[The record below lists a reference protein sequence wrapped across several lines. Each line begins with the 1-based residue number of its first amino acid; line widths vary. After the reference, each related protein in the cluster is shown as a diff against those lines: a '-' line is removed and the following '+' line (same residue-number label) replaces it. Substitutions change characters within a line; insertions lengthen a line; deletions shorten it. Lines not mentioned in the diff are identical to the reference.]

1 MEFRPSAR
9 SEQFRAR
16 VAAFVQEHVLPLEA
30 RLLREH
36 DRAPHSADWRTWRV
50 RPEVEALKE
59 KARAEGLW
67 NLFLHDEKLGAGLT
81 TLEYAPV
88 AEEMG
93 KSLLAPEVFNCNAP
107 DTGNME
113 VLWQHGTEE
122 QKARWLAPLLEG
134 RIRSGFCMTEPDVA
148 SSDAT
153 NVRASARIEGDEVVL
168 NGTKW
173 WTTGLGHPQCAFVIF
188 MGLTDEAAPRHA
200 RHSMVLVP
208 LDAKG
213 VTIERMMP
221 VFGEFDEPYGHGEV
235 SFRDV
240 RLPLSSLIGG
250 PGMGFAIA
258 QERLGPGRIHHCMR
272 CIGGAE
278 RALQLMVERGL
289 SREAFGKPLV
299 NLGGNRERIADLR
312 VAIDQ
317 ARLLTLYA
325 AWKLDEEGPLGAMQ
339 EVSAIKLVA
348 PSVLQRAADA
358 AIQMHGGVGLSHDVP
373 LTAFYAYARVL
384 RIADGP
390 DEVHRGLIARL
401 ELAKYRRGGDA

>member
-1 MEFRPSAR
+1 PS
-9 SEQFRAR
+9 
-16 VAAFVQEHVLPLEA
+16 
-30 RLLREH
+30 
-36 DRAPHSADWRTWRV
+36 
-50 RPEVEALKE
+50 
-59 KARAEGLW
+59 
-67 NLFLHDEKLGAGLT
+67 T
-81 TLEYAPV
+81 TAV
-88 AEEMG
+88 
-93 KSLLAPEVFNCNAP
+93 V
-107 DTGNME
+107 
-113 VLWQHGTEE
+113 
-122 QKARWLAPLLEG
+122 
-134 RIRSGFCMTEPDVA
+134 
-148 SSDAT
+148 
-153 NVRASARIEGDEVVL
+153 EGDEVVL